1 MPRYDLPKAAPAPLE
16 LVRRFVNTVDR
27 EHGREWLPTPDALES
42 WCDEHG
48 LELGSAVSEHDLRR
62 ALDVREAIRSLA
74 HANNGG
80 EVPREAVSTFNHALR
95 AARVEIA
102 LDARGAPT
110 TRAGADA
117 VDGALGR
124 LLAIVERSQADGTW
138 NRLKGCPD
146 TACGWAFYDW
156 SKNRSGTWCDMAVC
170 GNRAKARAH
179 RERRQRGNKAHAA

>member
-1 MPRYDLPKAAPAPLE
+1 VPRYDLPKAAPAPLE

-27 EHGREWLPTPDALES
+27 EHGREWLPTPDALEA

-74 HANNGG
+74 RANNGG

-110 TRAGADA
+110 TGAGADA

-124 LLAIVERSQADGTW
+124 LLAIVLTSMLDGSW
-138 NRLKGCPD
+138 ARVK
-146 TACGWAFYDW
+146 ACRQCSWLFYDY
-156 SKNRSGTWCDMAVC
+156 SSNRSATWCSMAIC
-170 GNRAKARAH
+170 GNRRKTRAY
-179 RERRQRGNKAHAA
+179 RTRRTRPPRR